1 MFKKHRQYLQTDVS
15 KKRVPQNGWFIM
27 ENPIRMD
34 DLEVPLCLR
43 NPPNRFHPDPINL
56 RFAKDCQVH
65 MEQQLATIHAE
76 RSSCANELES
86 LKLRNTELQKE
97 TGTSSV
103 FGSPQK
109 IPFLGAP
116 RVGPVQKLAFKKNL
130 GECHIERTMLPERV
144 VHEESGRANRENSR
158 WKSMKPSIQGG
169 LKWLPHVCGPI
180 WVPSRYSPTNV
191 HPCFLHSL
199 VCLSLESVLKTLFL
213 YIPW

>member
-1 MFKKHRQYLQTDVS
+1 
-15 KKRVPQNGWFIM
+15 
-27 ENPIRMD
+27 
-34 DLEVPLCLR
+34 
-43 NPPNRFHPDPINL
+43 
-56 RFAKDCQVH
+56 

-97 TGTSSV
+97 TGPSSV
-103 FGSPQK
+103 VLLPGRSHFGGTQTWT
-109 IPFLGAP
+109 
-116 RVGPVQKLAFKKNL
+116 GPKNWREKNL

-180 WVPSRYSPTNV
+180 
-191 HPCFLHSL
+191 LGSL
-199 VCLSLESVLKTLFL
+199 K
-213 YIPW
+213 I